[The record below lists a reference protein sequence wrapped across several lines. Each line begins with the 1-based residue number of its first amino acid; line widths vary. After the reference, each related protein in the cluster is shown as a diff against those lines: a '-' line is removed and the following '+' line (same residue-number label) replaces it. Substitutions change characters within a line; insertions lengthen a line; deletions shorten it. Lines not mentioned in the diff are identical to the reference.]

1 MGSERTYHGYTLEDL
16 ESNYLWGY
24 EADGDVARALIARI
38 RELEADLAAVKRK
51 ADACDLW
58 RAEALAAEPVT
69 VGGSRSTCDY
79 KAINDARRARI
90 NAGLQ

>member
-51 ADACDLW
+51 ADASDLW
-58 RAEALAAEPVT
+58 RAEALACEENMSKEEIA
-69 VGGSRSTCDY
+69 
-79 KAINDARRARI
+79 AARTARI
-90 NAGLQ
+90 RAGLQ